1 MAAHAHD
8 GHLRSPDM
16 PEVYP
21 QFEDIDQQQET
32 YIVGMWAFL
41 VNEVM
46 FFGPL
51 FFIYGLYAW
60 KHNAVFY
67 VTSHHLDYKIGALN
81 TTILLISS
89 WMVAMAVHYHQ
100 KNQLKKVCNMLWGAA
115 VCGTLF
121 LAIKLIFEW
130 APKFSHGLFPNPG
143 FQSRYL
149 AYYGADTNVD
159 VVRLFFSMY
168 FAITGLHAL
177 HVLIGV
183 LIFVWLIRLIK
194 KRPDVITDYVP
205 TEMVG
210 LYWHFVDLV
219 WIFLFPLFYLMPK

>member
-1 MAAHAHD
+1 
-8 GHLRSPDM
+8 
-16 PEVYP
+16 
-21 QFEDIDQQQET
+21 
-32 YIVGMWAFL
+32 
-41 VNEVM
+41 
-46 FFGPL
+46 
-51 FFIYGLYAW
+51 
-60 KHNAVFY
+60 
-67 VTSHHLDYKIGALN
+67 
-81 TTILLISS
+81 
-89 WMVAMAVHYHQ
+89 
-100 KNQLKKVCNMLWGAA
+100 MLWGAA
-115 VCGTLF
+115 VCGTAF

-130 APKFSHGLFPNPG
+130 APKFDHGLFPTPG

-149 AYYGADTNVD
+149 AYYGADTNPD
-159 VVRLFFSMY
+159 VARLFFSMY